1 MDRRSIW
8 QAKMTRAFVVIWLIV
23 VAAMPV
29 SAHAMGSAR
38 DLADDCRTLVRA
50 KTGAG
55 KQIRI
60 PFTKK
65 ALVCWGYMQAMQD
78 LSVLADEDGRRIMG
92 ACPPERTTLLKLIQ
106 AFVSYAH
113 SHTDEL
119 PNNAALAVTRAL
131 QEAFPCGVNGTGFRH
146 RRRAG
151 GACRATAQRFPKVPL
166 RPKRGFPNSREKIAD
181 SFGGNDRV
189 VFADVMRSICSSF
202 QLTRAAATRQGPKH
216 GSGWGSFARCVRSGR
231 S

>member
-1 MDRRSIW
+1 MRPGRAGADGSSAARPEIAVLMPETPSIMHW
-8 QAKMTRAFVVIWLIV
+8 HRPRPQRAAHDSQHVLGMTRVLTGICLAL
-23 VAAMPV
+23 AGLSL

-38 DLADDCRTLVRA
+38 DLADDCRTLVGA

-131 QEAFPCGVNGTGFRH
+131 QEAFPCGANGTGFRGPST
-146 RRRAG
+146 RRRRMPSYGPAISESAPAAKAG
-151 GACRATAQRFPKVPL
+151 ISEFQG
-166 RPKRGFPNSREKIAD
+166 E
-181 SFGGNDRV
+181 DR
-189 VFADVMRSICSSF
+189 
-202 QLTRAAATRQGPKH
+202 
-216 GSGWGSFARCVRSGR
+216 
-231 S
+231 

>member
-1 MDRRSIW
+1 
-8 QAKMTRAFVVIWLIV
+8 MTRAFVLIWLIV

-131 QEAFPCGVNGTGFRH
+131 QEAFPCGANGTGFRQPST
-146 RRRAG
+146 RRRRMPSYGPAISESAPAAKAG
-151 GACRATAQRFPKVPL
+151 ISEFQG
-166 RPKRGFPNSREKIAD
+166 E
-181 SFGGNDRV
+181 DR
-189 VFADVMRSICSSF
+189 
-202 QLTRAAATRQGPKH
+202 
-216 GSGWGSFARCVRSGR
+216 
-231 S
+231 

>member
-1 MDRRSIW
+1 MS
-8 QAKMTRAFVVIWLIV
+8 RAFVVIWLIV
-23 VAAMPV
+23 VAA
-29 SAHAMGSAR
+29 
-38 DLADDCRTLVRA
+38 
-50 KTGAG
+50 

-78 LSVLADEDGRRIMG
+78 LSVVADEDGRRIMG

-131 QEAFPCGVNGTGFRH
+131 QEAFPCGANGTGFRQPST
-146 RRRAG
+146 RRRRMPSYGPAISESAPPAKAG
-151 GACRATAQRFPKVPL
+151 ISEFQG
-166 RPKRGFPNSREKIAD
+166 E
-181 SFGGNDRV
+181 DR
-189 VFADVMRSICSSF
+189 
-202 QLTRAAATRQGPKH
+202 
-216 GSGWGSFARCVRSGR
+216 
-231 S
+231 

>member
-1 MDRRSIW
+1 MS
-8 QAKMTRAFVVIWLIV
+8 RAFVVIWLIV

-78 LSVLADEDGRRIMG
+78 LSVVADEDGRRIMG
-92 ACPPERTTLLKLIQ
+92 ACPPERTTLLELIQ
-106 AFVSYAH
+106 AFLSYAR
-113 SHTDEL
+113 SHAGKL
-119 PNNAALAVTRAL
+119 PDNAALAVSLAL
-131 QEAFPCGVNGTGFRH
+131 HEAFPCETNGQSSGGGS
-146 RRRAG
+146 RR
-151 GACRATAQRFPKVPL
+151 
-166 RPKRGFPNSREKIAD
+166 
-181 SFGGNDRV
+181 
-189 VFADVMRSICSSF
+189 
-202 QLTRAAATRQGPKH
+202 
-216 GSGWGSFARCVRSGR
+216 
-231 S
+231 

>member
-1 MDRRSIW
+1 
-8 QAKMTRAFVVIWLIV
+8 MTRAFVVIWLIV

-29 SAHAMGSAR
+29 GAHAMGSAR

-65 ALVCWGYMQAMQD
+65 ALVCWGYMQAIQD

-189 VFADVMRSICSSF
+189 VFGDVMRSICSSF

-216 GSGWGSFARCVRSGR
+216 GSGWGSFARCVRAGR
-231 S
+231 SLAA